1 MSGRI
6 GRGALTLRFDPAA
19 RSGNLRSTCSACRLT
34 CRPTPDLPAST
45 PRSLDSMSLRVA
57 QLKAPHTVADW
68 HSDPGGFNSDDL
80 GSVSVFVQMGL
91 NDPRDRKIK
100 LVLKPWACV
109 KDMKDQLQAMLNI
122 PTSAQQLFYK
132 GTELSNVRN
141 LVQCG
146 IYQDKVVV
154 HLVLSA
160 NARKKRA
167 NMYTIHPYG
176 NHVFPKT
183 IMKAAHLAMQ
193 GLALG
198 LVPELAMDGTGG
210 TYFLKDPTQRKVCCF
225 KPQNE
230 EPFAPMNPRGFVAAL
245 GESGFRKGVL
255 SGEACERE
263 VAAYLLDKDH
273 FAGVPATTLTEI
285 KHPAFRYGEGEV
297 VYKMGSLQEFVRH
310 DDVVSDLSP
319 SMFSAHQ
326 VHKIVLLDMRIV
338 NTDRNDANILVRKRR
353 NANGDVEHE
362 LIPIDHG
369 YSLPDYM
376 EVGSHLP
383 VGAHELQIAWCDWC
397 WFSWPQLKV
406 PISEEDRQYILSIN
420 VDQEIQ
426 RLSAQVP
433 LRAPCRRNMKIAGML
448 VEKGVRRRVLLH
460 DLARFM
466 CREDLDAPS
475 RLELLCQEALHQAC
489 SPRPSP
495 RHAPRRADGK
505 PALSI
510 DVSALPEDPGT
521 LLSPPG
527 FWASFDPFNDA
538 IESVTSPIGSPKNGL
553 HLQSWEALSSSYFHA
568 DVQELFGRRPS
579 EPASGDT
586 DAARA
591 RLLDTDAKLEKHFL
605 HLVSRMLDEELDAMG
620 R

>member
-1 MSGRI
+1 
-6 GRGALTLRFDPAA
+6 
-19 RSGNLRSTCSACRLT
+19 
-34 CRPTPDLPAST
+34 
-45 PRSLDSMSLRVA
+45 MSLRVA
-57 QLKAPHTVADW
+57 QLKAKASPHPVADW

-80 GSVSVFVQMGL
+80 GSVSVFVQIGI

-122 PTSAQQLFYK
+122 PTSAQQLYYK
-132 GTELSNVRN
+132 GTELNNVRN

-154 HLVLSA
+154 HLVVSA
-160 NARKKRA
+160 NARKKQKMFY
-167 NMYTIHPYG
+167 NP
-176 NHVFPKT
+176 P
-183 IMKAAHLAMQ
+183 AAHLAMQ

-263 VAAYLLDKDH
+263 VAAYFLDKDH

-285 KHPAFRYGEGEV
+285 KHPAFRYGEAEV

-353 NANGDVEHE
+353 NANGDIEHE

-376 EVGSHLP
+376 E
-383 VGAHELQIAWCDWC
+383 IAWCDWC
-397 WFSWPQLKV
+397 WYNWPQLKV
-406 PISEEDRQYILSIN
+406 PLSEEDRQYILGIN

-426 RLSAQVP
+426 RLCAQIP
-433 LRAPCRRNMKIAGML
+433 LRLPCRRNLKIAGML
-448 VEKGVRRRVLLH
+448 VEKGVRRRVLLY
-460 DLARFM
+460 DLVRFM

-475 RLELLCQEALHQAC
+475 RLELLCQDALRQAC
-489 SPRPSP
+489 SPKPSP
-495 RHAPRRADGK
+495 RNSLQRKANGK
-505 PALSI
+505 PNLSI
-510 DVSALPEDPGT
+510 DVGAPPDEAHT

-527 FWASFDPFNDA
+527 FWASFDPFSDA
-538 IESVTSPIGSPKNGL
+538 PLGVTSPIGSPKQGSLN
-553 HLQSWEALSSSYFHA
+553 LQSWETLSSTFFHA
-568 DVQELFGRRPS
+568 DVQDMFGRRPS
-579 EPASGDT
+579 CDPPTPADS
-586 DAARA
+586 DATRNA
-591 RLLDTDAKLEKHFL
+591 LLDADPKTEKLYML
-605 HLVSRMLDEELDAMG
+605 LVARMLDDEIEAMG
-620 R
+620 AR